1 MYNLP
6 PREKRAERIVLNR
19 KYPSGVSVRIILFAL
34 FLIPVNC
41 YWLVISRQDY
51 QSQPIPTIISP
62 FFNVIFIL
70 IIIILLNRMLI
81 RFAPGV
87 SLTQGELIAL
97 YIMLSLTSAIQS
109 YQMMQT
115 LVPTMEYPFSFA
127 TPENDWKNLFTRYIP
142 SWLSVSDA
150 RVLQPYNKGESTLYI
165 DKHIEGWLT
174 PSLWWS
180 AFVVILVLVMGY
192 VAIFF
197 RRPWVE
203 HERLSYP
210 IIQLP
215 LEITNPR
222 TSIFRNRLLWIGLCI
237 SGGMAVINGLA
248 SLHPILPRIPIHPTD
263 HNLTQYVT
271 SKPWNAIGRL
281 PVGVIFSVVGLA
293 FFMPLDMSFSC
304 VFFFFLGK
312 IQRFVLGAL
321 GTRQVAGTEY
331 MVFLSQQ
338 AFGALMGIAL
348 VAIWVNRRH
357 FIGLFRG
364 SYTSNVDES
373 LSYGKAGL
381 GIVLGI
387 GFMTLFLWKAG
398 MAIWLSLVFFL
409 LYYLI
414 SLGITRFRAEMGLPF
429 HDFARGSNF
438 TGPDQMLGDIL
449 GVRRL
454 GYKNVTVMSM
464 LFFFNFTYR
473 GHPQPHQMEGF
484 ALLNR
489 AGVSNKRV
497 FLAMGVA
504 LIAGTLSLFWICLH
518 VAYSFGANHGVQRFA
533 NITYGRLTNWIS
545 YPSSDID
552 FAGIQGI
559 GVGLLVVVF
568 LTAMR
573 QQFLWWRL
581 HPAAYAIANG
591 ADINIF
597 WFSMLVGFFVKRMLI
612 SYGGIGRYRRAR
624 PLFLGFVLGEYII
637 GSLWVIIGDI
647 IHQGI
652 FFGGAS

>member
-1 MYNLP
+1 
-6 PREKRAERIVLNR
+6 
-19 KYPSGVSVRIILFAL
+19 
-34 FLIPVNC
+34 
-41 YWLVISRQDY
+41 
-51 QSQPIPTIISP
+51 
-62 FFNVIFIL
+62 
-70 IIIILLNRMLI
+70 
-81 RFAPGV
+81 
-87 SLTQGELIAL
+87 
-97 YIMLSLTSAIQS
+97 
-109 YQMMQT
+109 
-115 LVPTMEYPFSFA
+115 
-127 TPENDWKNLFTRYIP
+127 
-142 SWLSVSDA
+142 
-150 RVLQPYNKGESTLYI
+150 
-165 DKHIEGWLT
+165 
-174 PSLWWS
+174 
-180 AFVVILVLVMGY
+180 
-192 VAIFF
+192 
-197 RRPWVE
+197 
-203 HERLSYP
+203 
-210 IIQLP
+210 
-215 LEITNPR
+215 
-222 TSIFRNRLLWIGLCI
+222 
-237 SGGMAVINGLA
+237 MAVINGLA

-438 TGPDQMLGDIL
+438 TGPDQMLGDIF

-454 GYKNVTVMSM
+454 GYRNVTVMSM

-497 FLAMGVA
+497 FLAMGGRSDCRHTQSI
-504 LIAGTLSLFWICLH
+504 LDLFTRCLLFRRKPRCTTLCQHYL
-518 VAYSFGANHGVQRFA
+518 R
-533 NITYGRLTNWIS
+533 T
-545 YPSSDID
+545 ID
-552 FAGIQGI
+552 QLDKLPIE
-559 GVGLLVVVF
+559 
-568 LTAMR
+568 
-573 QQFLWWRL
+573 
-581 HPAAYAIANG
+581 
-591 ADINIF
+591 
-597 WFSMLVGFFVKRMLI
+597 
-612 SYGGIGRYRRAR
+612 RYRLCRHPGNRCWFAR
-624 PLFLGFVLGEYII
+624 CGFPD
-637 GSLWVIIGDI
+637 GD
-647 IHQGI
+647 
-652 FFGGAS
+652 ASAISVVAAASSGVCNCKWC